1 MEWVETTAKTV
12 ENAKDAALDQLG
24 VDEQDA
30 EFEVLEEPR
39 TGLFGGVR
47 GEARPRAG
55 VRPGE
60 PRAKAE
66 RGAGRRRDG
75 GSGGGGNRSRNRGGR
90 GRGGAKSGSDQPA
103 PAREPSTTETRDE
116 ERVAESPAA
125 VATLTEDTGADAG
138 TTAAGDATPARSGNG
153 GRSRGNRGGR
163 NRNRKPSGGG
173 GSTTDASTQD
183 SPSGD
188 DATTKEQAMSEDVT
202 VQEQAEII
210 EGFLGGLVDAFG
222 VEATIRRDQVD
233 DETIELDLTG
243 DDLGLLIGPKGRTL
257 WAIQELSRTVVQ
269 RQATGTHHGRVR
281 IDVGGYRQ
289 RRKEAL
295 VRFTR
300 QLAAEV
306 QESGVARSLEPMGA
320 ADRKIVH
327 DTVNEMDG
335 ISTTSEGEEP
345 RRRVVIVPAD

>member
-12 ENAKDAALDQLG
+12 EDAKDAALDQLG

-30 EFEVLEEPR
+30 EFEVVEEPR
-39 TGLFGGVR
+39 TGLFGRVR
-47 GEARPRAG
+47 GEARVRAR
-55 VRPGE
+55 VRPRQ

-66 RGAGRRRDG
+66 RGSRRRREG
-75 GSGGGGNRSRNRGGR
+75 GGGGGNRNRNRGGR
-90 GRGGAKSGSDQPA
+90 GRGGAKGGGDASTRESASSESPSSGARDDRSVADA
-103 PAREPSTTETRDE
+103 PA
-116 ERVAESPAA
+116 A
-125 VATLTEDTGADAG
+125 ATLTAEAG
-138 TTAAGDATPARSGNG
+138 ETAAEAAGPSGNG
-153 GRSRGNRGGR
+153 GGGNRNRGSRGGR
-163 NRNRKPSGGG
+163 NRNRKPSSGG
-173 GSTTDASTQD
+173 GSTTDASTKD
-183 SPSGD
+183 SPTGD